1 MSLQPRSSGA
11 FRLKMLM
18 DSLSYKPVRELS
30 ALLVSRQLSARELL
44 DASLTQI
51 DRVNPVVNAIVTQDR
66 EGAYANA
73 DAIDARRAQGLPTSP
88 LAGLPIAIK
97 DLEPVKGMRTT
108 MGSPIFKDWVPD
120 FDTLMI
126 ERFRSHGLSI
136 LGKTNTP
143 EFGLGSQTF
152 NAVFGA
158 TKNPWDI
165 TKTCGGSSGGAA
177 VAVSTGMLPFADGS
191 DMGGSLRNPANFCGT
206 VGLRTSP
213 GRVPTYPSLNLWG
226 TLGVLGPI
234 ARTAEDAAWLLSVQA
249 GDDPRVALGRC
260 GDPTVFRQPLDRDFK
275 GVRIGW
281 SPTLGGLPV
290 EKGVRDALEKS
301 LKRFEAI
308 GAVIEEAAPDLS
320 IADDA
325 FQAQR
330 ALHLVN
336 SLGAHYRDKRHL
348 LKDTAVW
355 NIEQGLKLTG
365 EQIAAAQTAQSKCFE
380 RMQRFLSRY
389 DYFICPVNQV
399 LPFDVTMPYPTTI
412 DGVQLGNYLEWMKSA
427 CRITMTSH
435 PAASAPVAFA
445 ANGLPVGMQI
455 VGHYGAELE
464 VLQLVHAVQLPLA
477 ERMPPL

>member
-1 MSLQPRSSGA
+1 MSELLFS
-11 FRLKMLM
+11 
-18 DSLSYKPVRELS
+18 PVRELS
-30 ALLVSRQLSARELL
+30 GLLASRKISSRELL
-44 DASLTQI
+44 DATLAQI
-51 DRVNPVVNAIVTQDR
+51 DRVNPTLNAIVTLDR

-73 DAIDARRAQGLPTSP
+73 DAIDARRAAGKPTSP
-88 LAGLPIAIK
+88 LAGLPIAMK

-108 MGSPIFKDWVPD
+108 MGSPILKDWVPD
-120 FDTLMI
+120 YDSLMV
-126 ERFRSHGLSI
+126 ERYRLHGLTL

-158 TKNPWDI
+158 TKNPWDV

-177 VAVSTGMLPFADGS
+177 VSVATGMLPFADGS
-191 DMGGSLRNPANFCGT
+191 DMGGSLRNPANFCGV
-206 VGLRTSP
+206 VGLRPSP
-213 GRVPTYPSLNLWG
+213 GRVPTYPSINLWG

-234 ARTAEDAAWLLSVQA
+234 ARTAEDAAWLLSIQA
-249 GDDPRVALGRC
+249 GDDPRAALGRC
-260 GDPTVFRQPLDRDFK
+260 GDPTMFREPLDRDFK
-275 GVRIGW
+275 GARIAW
-281 SPTLGGLPV
+281 SPSLGGLPV
-290 EKGVRDALEKS
+290 EPGVRDALKQS

-308 GAVIEEAAPDLS
+308 GAIVEEAEPDLE
-320 IADDA
+320 IADNA
-325 FQAQR
+325 FQVQR
-330 ALHLVN
+330 ALNLIN
-336 SLGAHYRDKRHL
+336 SLGGHYKNHKAL

-365 EQIAAAQTAQSKCFE
+365 AQVAEAQMQQSKCFE
-380 RMQRFLSRY
+380 RMQRFLTKY

-399 LPFDVTMPYPTTI
+399 LPFDINTPYPMEI
-412 DGVQLGNYLEWMKSA
+412 DGVKLETYLDWMKSA

-455 VGHYGAELE
+455 VGHFGCELE

-477 ERMPPL
+477 QRIAQLPV

>member
-1 MSLQPRSSGA
+1 MSELLFSS
-11 FRLKMLM
+11 
-18 DSLSYKPVRELS
+18 VRELS
-30 ALLVSRQLSARELL
+30 GLLTSRKISSRELL
-44 DASLTQI
+44 DATLAQV
-51 DRVNPVVNAIVTQDR
+51 DRVNPTLNAIVTLDR

-73 DAIDARRAQGLPTSP
+73 DAIDARRAAGKPTSP
-88 LAGLPIAIK
+88 LAGLPIAMK

-108 MGSPIFKDWVPD
+108 MGSPILRDWVPD
-120 FDTLMI
+120 YDSLMV
-126 ERFRSHGLSI
+126 ERYRLHGLTL

-158 TKNPWDI
+158 TKNPWDV

-177 VAVSTGMLPFADGS
+177 VLVATGLLPFADGS
-191 DMGGSLRNPANFCGT
+191 DMGGSLRNPANFCGV
-206 VGLRTSP
+206 VGLRPSP
-213 GRVPTYPSLNLWG
+213 GRVPTYPSINLWG

-234 ARTAEDAAWLLSVQA
+234 ARTAEDAAWLLSIQA
-249 GDDPRVALGRC
+249 GDDPRAALGRC
-260 GDPTVFRQPLDRDFK
+260 GDPTMFREPLDRDFK
-275 GVRIGW
+275 GARIAW
-281 SPTLGGLPV
+281 SPSLGGLPV
-290 EKGVRDALEKS
+290 EPGVRDALKQS

-308 GAVIEEAAPDLS
+308 GAIVEEAEPDLE
-320 IADDA
+320 IADNA
-325 FQAQR
+325 FQVQR
-330 ALHLVN
+330 ALNLIN
-336 SLGAHYRDKRHL
+336 SLGGHYKNHKAL

-365 EQIAAAQTAQSKCFE
+365 AQVAEAQMQQSKCFE
-380 RMQRFLSRY
+380 RMQRFLTKY

-399 LPFDVTMPYPTTI
+399 LPFDINTPYPMEI
-412 DGVQLGNYLEWMKSA
+412 DGVKLEPYLDWMKSA

-455 VGHYGAELE
+455 VGHFGCELE

-477 ERMPPL
+477 QRIAQLPV

>member
-1 MSLQPRSSGA
+1 MSSLTFSSV
-11 FRLKMLM
+11 R
-18 DSLSYKPVRELS
+18 SLSSMLS
-30 ALLVSRQLSARELL
+30 TRAISARELL
-44 DASLTQI
+44 DAFLAQI
-51 DRVNPVVNAIVTQDR
+51 DRVNPVVNAIVTLDR
-66 EGAYANA
+66 DGAYANA
-73 DAIDARRAQGLPTSP
+73 DAVDARRAQGLPTSP

-120 FDTLMI
+120 FDSIMI
-126 ERFRSHGLSI
+126 ERFRSHGLTI

-158 TKNPWDI
+158 TKNPWDV
-165 TKTCGGSSGGAA
+165 TRTCGGSSGGAA

-191 DMGGSLRNPANFCGT
+191 DMGGSLRNPANFCGA
-206 VGLRTSP
+206 VGLRPSP
-213 GRVPTYPSLNLWG
+213 GRVPAYPSLNLWG

-249 GDDPRVALGRC
+249 GDDPRLAIGRC
-260 GDPTVFRQPLDRDFK
+260 GDPTYFREPLDRDFK
-275 GVRIGW
+275 GTRIAW

-290 EKGVRDALEKS
+290 DKGVRAALERS

-308 GAVIEEAAPDLS
+308 GAVIEEAEPDLS

-325 FQAQR
+325 FQVQR
-330 ALHLVN
+330 ALHLVS

-365 EQIAAAQTAQSKCFE
+365 EQVAAAQTAQSKCFE
-380 RMQRFLSRY
+380 RMQRFLTRY
-389 DYFICPVNQV
+389 DYYICPVNQV
-399 LPFDVTMPYPTTI
+399 LPFDVGTPYPMAI
-412 DGVQLGNYLEWMKSA
+412 DGTVLGNYLDWMKSA
-427 CRITMTSH
+427 CRITVTSH

-445 ANGLPVGMQI
+445 DNGLPVGMQI
-455 VGHYGAELE
+455 VGPFGAERD
-464 VLQLVHAVQLPLA
+464 VLQLVHAVELPLA
-477 ERMPPL
+477 ERMPPSARNSQ

>member
-1 MSLQPRSSGA
+1 MPEILFSS
-11 FRLKMLM
+11 
-18 DSLSYKPVRELS
+18 VRELS
-30 ALLVSRQLSARELL
+30 GLLSSRKLSARELL

-51 DRVNPVVNAIVTQDR
+51 DRVNPSLNAIVTQDR

-73 DAIDARRAQGLPTSP
+73 DAVDARRVKGLPTSP
-88 LAGLPIAIK
+88 LAGLPIAMK

-108 MGSPIFKDWVPD
+108 MGSPILRDWVPD
-120 FDTLMI
+120 YDSIMV
-126 ERFRSHGLSI
+126 ERFRSHGLTL

-152 NAVFGA
+152 NTVFGA
-158 TKNPWDI
+158 TKNPWDLS
-165 TKTCGGSSGGAA
+165 KTCGGSSGGAA
-177 VAVSTGMLPFADGS
+177 VAVASGMLPFADGS
-191 DMGGSLRNPANFCGT
+191 DMGGSLRNPANFCGV
-206 VGLRTSP
+206 VGLRPSP
-213 GRVPTYPSLNLWG
+213 GRVPSYPSGNLWS

-234 ARTAEDAAWLLSVQA
+234 ARTAEDAAWLLSIQA
-249 GDDPRVALGRC
+249 GDDPRAAMGRC
-260 GDPTVFRQPLDRDFK
+260 GDPTVFREPLDRDFK
-275 GVRIGW
+275 GTRIAW

-308 GAVIEEAAPDLS
+308 DAIVEAAEPDLG
-320 IADDA
+320 IADNA
-325 FQAQR
+325 FQVLR

-336 SLGAHYRDKRHL
+336 SLGGHYKNHKAL

-365 EQIAAAQTAQSKCFE
+365 EQIAEAQSQASICFE
-380 RMQRFLSRY
+380 RMQRFLTRY

-399 LPFDVTMPYPTTI
+399 LPFAIDTAYPMEI
-412 DGVQLGNYLEWMKSA
+412 DGVGMSSYLDWMKST

-455 VGHYGAELE
+455 VGHFGCELE

-477 ERMPPL
+477 ERIAPL

>member
-1 MSLQPRSSGA
+1 
-11 FRLKMLM
+11 M
-18 DSLSYKPVRELS
+18 DSLVFKPVRELS
-30 ALLVSRQLSARELL
+30 ALLVSRKLSARELL
-44 DASLTQI
+44 DASLAQI
-51 DRVNPVVNAIVTQDR
+51 DLVNPALNAIVTLERDA
-66 EGAYANA
+66 AYANA
-73 DAIDARRAQGLPTSP
+73 DAVDARRAQGLPTSP

-108 MGSPIFKDWVPD
+108 MGSRILKDWIPD
-120 FDTLMI
+120 YDTLMI
-126 ERFRSHGLSI
+126 ERFRSHGLTI

-158 TKNPWDI
+158 TKNPWDL

-177 VAVSTGMLPFADGS
+177 VAVATGMLPFADGS
-191 DMGGSLRNPANFCGT
+191 DMGGSLRNPANFCGA
-206 VGLRTSP
+206 VGLRPSP
-213 GRVPTYPSLNLWG
+213 GRVPTYPSINLWG

-234 ARTAEDAAWLLSVQA
+234 ARTAEDAAWLLSIQA
-249 GDDPRVALGRC
+249 GDDPRTAIGRC
-260 GDPTVFRQPLDRDFK
+260 GDPTIFREPLDRDFK
-275 GVRIGW
+275 GTRIAW

-308 GAVIEEAAPDLS
+308 GAVIEEAEPDLG
-320 IADDA
+320 IADNA
-325 FQAQR
+325 FQVQR

-336 SLGAHYRDKRHL
+336 SLGAHYRNHKDL

-365 EQIAAAQTAQSKCFE
+365 EQIAEAQVQQSKCFE
-380 RMQRFLSRY
+380 RMQRFLTRY

-399 LPFDVTMPYPTTI
+399 LPFDVNTPYPMEI
-412 DGVQLGNYLEWMKSA
+412 DGTPLGNYLEWMKSA

-445 ANGLPVGMQI
+445 DNGLPVGMQI
-455 VGHYGAELE
+455 VGHYGSELE
-464 VLQLVHAVQLPLA
+464 VLQLVHAVQLPLGD
-477 ERMPPL
+477 RMPPAM

>member
-1 MSLQPRSSGA
+1 MSELLFS
-11 FRLKMLM
+11 
-18 DSLSYKPVRELS
+18 PVRELS
-30 ALLVSRQLSARELL
+30 GLLASRKISSRELL
-44 DASLTQI
+44 DATLAQI
-51 DRVNPVVNAIVTQDR
+51 DRVNPTLNAIVTLDR

-73 DAIDARRAQGLPTSP
+73 DAIDARRAAGKPTSP
-88 LAGLPIAIK
+88 LAGLPIAMK

-108 MGSPIFKDWVPD
+108 MGSPILKDWVPD
-120 FDTLMI
+120 YDSLMV
-126 ERFRSHGLSI
+126 ERYRLHGLTL

-158 TKNPWDI
+158 TKNPWDV

-177 VAVSTGMLPFADGS
+177 VSVATGMLPFADGS
-191 DMGGSLRNPANFCGT
+191 DMGGSLRNPANFCGV
-206 VGLRTSP
+206 VGLRPSP
-213 GRVPTYPSLNLWG
+213 GRVPTYPSINLWG

-234 ARTAEDAAWLLSVQA
+234 ARTAEDAAWLLSIQA
-249 GDDPRVALGRC
+249 GDDPRAALGRC
-260 GDPTVFRQPLDRDFK
+260 GDPTMFREPLDRDFK
-275 GVRIGW
+275 GARIAW
-281 SPTLGGLPV
+281 SPSLGGLPV
-290 EKGVRDALEKS
+290 ESGVRDALKQS

-308 GAVIEEAAPDLS
+308 GAIVEEAEPDLE
-320 IADDA
+320 IADNA
-325 FQAQR
+325 FQVQR
-330 ALHLVN
+330 ALNLIN
-336 SLGAHYRDKRHL
+336 SLGGHYKNHKAL

-365 EQIAAAQTAQSKCFE
+365 AQVAEAQMQQSKCFE
-380 RMQRFLSRY
+380 RMQRFLTKY

-399 LPFDVTMPYPTTI
+399 LPFDINTPYPMEI
-412 DGVQLGNYLEWMKSA
+412 DGVKLETYLDWMKSA

-455 VGHYGAELE
+455 VGHFGCELE

-477 ERMPPL
+477 QRIAQLPV

>member
-1 MSLQPRSSGA
+1 MSELLFS
-11 FRLKMLM
+11 
-18 DSLSYKPVRELS
+18 PVRELS
-30 ALLVSRQLSARELL
+30 GLLTSRKISSRELL
-44 DASLTQI
+44 DATLAQI
-51 DRVNPVVNAIVTQDR
+51 DRVNPTLNAIVTLDR

-73 DAIDARRAQGLPTSP
+73 DAIDARRAAGKPTSP
-88 LAGLPIAIK
+88 LAGLPIAMK

-108 MGSPIFKDWVPD
+108 MGSPILKDWVPD
-120 FDTLMI
+120 YDSLMV
-126 ERFRSHGLSI
+126 ERYRLHGLTL

-158 TKNPWDI
+158 TKNPWDV

-177 VAVSTGMLPFADGS
+177 VSVATGMLPFADGS
-191 DMGGSLRNPANFCGT
+191 DMGGSLRNPANFCGV
-206 VGLRTSP
+206 VGLRPSP
-213 GRVPTYPSLNLWG
+213 GRVPTYPSINLWG

-234 ARTAEDAAWLLSVQA
+234 ARTAEDAAWLLSIQA
-249 GDDPRVALGRC
+249 GDDPRAALGRC
-260 GDPTVFRQPLDRDFK
+260 GDPTMFREPLDRDFK
-275 GVRIGW
+275 GARIAW
-281 SPTLGGLPV
+281 SPSLGGLPV
-290 EKGVRDALEKS
+290 EPGVRDALKQS

-308 GAVIEEAAPDLS
+308 GAIVEEAEPDLE
-320 IADDA
+320 IADNA
-325 FQAQR
+325 FQVQR
-330 ALHLVN
+330 ALNLIN
-336 SLGAHYRDKRHL
+336 SLGGHYKNHKAL

-365 EQIAAAQTAQSKCFE
+365 AQVAEAQMQQSKCFE
-380 RMQRFLSRY
+380 RMQRFLTKY

-399 LPFDVTMPYPTTI
+399 LPFDINTPYPMEI
-412 DGVQLGNYLEWMKSA
+412 DGVKLETYLDWMKSA

-455 VGHYGAELE
+455 VGHFGCELE

-477 ERMPPL
+477 QRIAQLPV